1 MRKTACRIY
10 VPYVQILL
18 QFQVSLK
25 PIMSTKRSAPTKTPA
40 VGAKRQRKM
49 PTIAEK
55 VELLDMLK
63 EGKSVQK

>member
-63 EGKSVQK
+63 EVKSVQK